1 MLIQVPPVEFV
12 FINTAGT
19 VVCKTEPGR
28 LVRIIYSAVNT
39 FTAIVYDGNPS
50 TGKVISS
57 ISLAASD
64 RQVGQFEYS
73 CTFRQSLTIVTT
85 GTPTLTVIFE

>member
-1 MLIQVPPVEFV
+1 MLIQTPPVRYV

-28 LVRIIYSAVNT
+28 LVRIV
-39 FTAIVYDGNPS
+39 FTAANTYTCVVYDGNPA
-50 TGKVISS
+50 TGQIISS
-57 ISLAASD
+57 ISLTGSD
-64 RQVGQFEYS
+64 KQVGQFEYACS
-73 CTFRQSLTIVTT
+73 FLQSLTIVTT